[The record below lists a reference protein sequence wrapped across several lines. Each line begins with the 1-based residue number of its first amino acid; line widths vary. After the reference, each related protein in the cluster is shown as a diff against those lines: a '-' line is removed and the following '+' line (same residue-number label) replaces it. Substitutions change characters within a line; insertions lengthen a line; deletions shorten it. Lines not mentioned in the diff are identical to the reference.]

1 MSRGARYSDESRERV
16 REAVDFVQL
25 VSSRTELKKAGVNR
39 YTGRCPFHDER
50 TPSFG
55 IDPTE
60 KLYHCFGCGAGGDV
74 FTFVME
80 TEGLGFSEALEVLA
94 DRFGVQL
101 ERQEEDPREAQHRE
115 RRERLWKLLER
126 TAAYYVR
133 VLWET
138 PEASHA
144 RDYLSSRGLDE
155 AVCRQFRVGYSPN
168 AWERVV
174 AASTKAGFSQAE
186 LYEAGLAQRSQRG
199 PIDRFRGRLMFPLT
213 DRRGRVLGFGARALA
228 EGDNP
233 KYLNSNDNDVFRKG
247 ENLYAVDVARPGAA
261 KAGFVVLAE
270 GYTDVLALHQAG
282 VVSAV
287 GSMGTALTD
296 RQAGLLISMAP
307 TVLLCMDAD
316 RAGQEAMIKA
326 EAAIRR
332 ASSGQSQPEVV
343 RVVPLPPGSDPADI
357 VAASGGG
364 ALAALV
370 ERAVPFP
377 RFRVE
382 KALAGGDVG
391 TAEGRDRVLDEV
403 KEVIRPL
410 PPSVLR
416 EELVKLVAGRLA
428 LSEGL
433 VAAAL
438 GDGGAASG
446 ALVGAGNGNGRNGL
460 SGAARALDRRGEAER
475 AYLALCIA
483 FPDAGRDRLDD
494 SLFSTVLLRRAAA
507 HLREHL
513 DSPSSGLPQDD
524 PDLAGLI
531 AELVLR
537 ARAAEG
543 GSAVELDRA
552 GLHLELGALD
562 RRIAEARLEGDPVGD
577 LAAERQRVLERL
589 KKLTH

>member
-1 MSRGARYSDESRERV
+1 VARYSDESRERV
-16 REAVDFVQL
+16 RDAVDFVAV
-25 VSSRTELKKAGVNR
+25 VSARTELKKAGANR

-60 KLYHCFGCGAGGDV
+60 KLYHCFGCGAGGDL

-94 DRFGVQL
+94 DRFNVQL
-101 ERQEEDPREAQHRE
+101 ERQQEDPREAQFRE

-133 VLWET
+133 VLWEA
-138 PEASHA
+138 PEAEHA
-144 RDYLSSRGLDE
+144 REYLRSRGLDE
-155 AVCRQFRVGYSPN
+155 QTCRQFRVGYSPN
-168 AWERVV
+168 AWEKVV
-174 AASTKAGFSQAE
+174 GASMRAGFTQGE
-186 LYEAGLAQRSQRG
+186 LLEAGLAQRSPRG

-213 DRRGRVLGFGARALA
+213 DRRGRVLGFGARALL

-233 KYLNSNDNDVFRKG
+233 KYLNSNDNEVFKKG
-247 ENLYAVDVARPGAA
+247 ENLYAVDVARAGAA
-261 KAGFVVLAE
+261 KAGYVVLAE
-270 GYTDVLALHQAG
+270 GYTDVLALFQAG
-282 VVSAV
+282 VPCAV

-296 RQAGLLISMAP
+296 RQAGLLVSMAP

-316 RAGQEAMIKA
+316 RAGQEAMVKA

-332 ASSGQSQPEVV
+332 AVSGQAQQETVK
-343 RVVPLPPGSDPADI
+343 VVPLPAGADPADI
-357 VAASGGG
+357 VAASGGTE
-364 ALAALV
+364 LV
-370 ERAVPFP
+370 SLLQRAVPFP

-382 KALAGGDVG
+382 RALSSGDTG
-391 TAEGRDRVLDEV
+391 TPEGRDRVLDEV
-403 KEVIRPL
+403 KDVIRPL

-416 EELVKLVAGRLA
+416 EELVQLVAGRLA

-438 GDGGAASG
+438 GDGGAASH
-446 ALVGAGNGNGRNGL
+446 ALVGGNGNGRNGA
-460 SGAARALDRRGEAER
+460 SAAARALDRRGEAER

-483 FPDAGRDRLDD
+483 FPSAGRDRLDD
-494 SLFSTVLLRRAAA
+494 KLFSTVLMRRAAA

-513 DSPSSGLPQDD
+513 DAPASGLPPDD

-543 GSAVELDRA
+543 GSSVELDRA
-552 GLHLELGALD
+552 ALHLELGSLD

-577 LAAERQRVLERL
+577 LAMERQRVLERL
-589 KKLTH
+589 KKLTF

>member
-1 MSRGARYSDESRERV
+1 MARARYSDESRERV

-25 VSSRTELKKAGVNR
+25 VSARTELKKAGVNR
-39 YTGRCPFHDER
+39 YTGRCPFHEER

-80 TEGLGFSEALEVLA
+80 TEGLGFGEALEVLG

-115 RRERLWKLLER
+115 RKERLWKLLER

-133 VLWET
+133 VLWES
-138 PEASHA
+138 PEAAHA
-144 RDYLSSRGLDE
+144 REYLAARGLDE
-155 AVCRQFRVGYSPN
+155 AVCRQFRVGFSPN

-174 AASTKAGFSQAE
+174 GASSKAGFSQGE
-186 LYEAGLAQRSQRG
+186 LYEAGLAQRSPRG

-233 KYLNSNDNDVFRKG
+233 KYLNSSDNDVFKKG
-247 ENLYAVDVARPGAA
+247 ENLYAVDVARAGAA
-261 KAGFVVLAE
+261 KSGSVVLAE

-282 VVSAV
+282 VTSAV

-296 RQAGLLISMAP
+296 RQAALLVSMAP
-307 TVLLCMDAD
+307 VVLLCMDAD

-326 EAAIRR
+326 EAAIRK
-332 ASSGQSQPEVV
+332 ASSAHGQQETV

-357 VAASGGG
+357 VAGSGP
-364 ALAALV
+364 AALV
-370 ERAVPFP
+370 GLMERAAPFP

-382 KALAGGDVG
+382 RALSSGDTG

-403 KEVIRPL
+403 KDVIRPL

-438 GDGGAASG
+438 GDGGAATQVLG
-446 ALVGAGNGNGRNGL
+446 GGMGNGNGNGV
-460 SGAARALDRRGEAER
+460 SAAARALDRRGEAER
-475 AYLALCIA
+475 SYLALCIA
-483 FPDAGRDRLDD
+483 FPQAGRDRLDD
-494 SLFSTVLLRRAAA
+494 SLFSTMLLRRAAA

-513 DSPSSGLPQDD
+513 DAPAAGLPQDD

-543 GSAVELDRA
+543 ASPVELDRA
-552 GLHLELGALD
+552 GLHLQLGALD

-577 LAAERQRVLERL
+577 LALERQRVLESL

>member
-1 MSRGARYSDESRERV
+1 MARYSDESRERV
-16 REAVDFVQL
+16 RDAVDFVSL

-39 YTGRCPFHDER
+39 LTGRCPFHEER

-60 KLYHCFGCGAGGDV
+60 KLYHCFGCGVGGDV
-74 FTFVME
+74 FKFVME
-80 TEGLGFSEALEVLA
+80 TENVSFPEALELLA

-101 ERQEEDPREAQHRE
+101 ERAEEDPRQAQHRE
-115 RRERLWKLLER
+115 RQERLWKLLER

-133 VLWET
+133 VLWEA
-138 PEASHA
+138 PEAAHA
-144 RDYLSSRGLDE
+144 REYLAGRGLDE
-155 AVCRQFRVGYSPN
+155 QTCRQFRVGYSPN
-168 AWERVV
+168 AWERIV
-174 AASTKAGFSQAE
+174 AASGRAGFTDGE
-186 LYEAGLAQRSQRG
+186 LFEAGLAQRSPRG

-233 KYLNSNDNDVFRKG
+233 KYLNSNDNEVFKKG
-247 ENLYAVDVARPGAA
+247 ENLYAVDVARAGAA
-261 KAGFVVLAE
+261 KAGYVALAE
-270 GYTDVLALHQAG
+270 GYTDVLALFQAG
-282 VVSAV
+282 IPCAV

-296 RQAGLLISMAP
+296 KQAALLVSMAP

-332 ASSGQSQPEVV
+332 AVAGQSQQETVK
-343 RVVPLPPGSDPADI
+343 VVPLPAGADPADI
-357 VAASGGG
+357 VASSGG
-364 ALAALV
+364 AELAALM

-382 KALAGGDVG
+382 RALSFGDTG
-391 TAEGRDRVLDEV
+391 TPEGRDRVLDEV
-403 KEVIRPL
+403 KNVIRPL

-416 EELVKLVAGRLA
+416 EELVQLVAGRLA

-438 GDGGAASG
+438 GDGGAATH
-446 ALVGAGNGNGRNGL
+446 ALAGGHGNGNGA
-460 SGAARALDRRGEAER
+460 SAAARALDRRGEAER

-483 FPDAGRDRLDD
+483 FPAAGRDRLDD
-494 SLFSTVLLRRAAA
+494 SLFSTHLLRRAAA

-513 DSPSSGLPQDD
+513 DSPATGLPDDD
-524 PDLAGLI
+524 PDLAALI

-543 GSAVELDRA
+543 GSSVELDRA
-552 GLHLELGALD
+552 GLHLQLGSLD
-562 RRIAEARLEGDPVGD
+562 RRIAEARLEGEPVGD
-577 LAAERQRVLERL
+577 LAMERQQVLERL
-589 KKLTH
+589 KKLTF

>member
-1 MSRGARYSDESRERV
+1 MARYSDESRERV
-16 REAVDFVQL
+16 RDAVDFVQI
-25 VSSRTELKKAGVNR
+25 VSARTELKKAGVNR
-39 YTGRCPFHDER
+39 LTGRCPFHEER

-80 TEGLGFSEALEVLA
+80 TEGLGFGEALEVLA
-94 DRFGVQL
+94 DRFNVQL
-101 ERQEEDPREAQHRE
+101 ERQEEDPRQAQSRE

-133 VLWET
+133 VLWEA
-138 PEASHA
+138 PEAAHA
-144 RDYLSSRGLDE
+144 REYLASRGLDE
-155 AVCRQFRVGYSPN
+155 QTCRQFRVGYSPN
-168 AWERVV
+168 AWERIV
-174 AASTKAGFSQAE
+174 AASGRAGFTDGE

-199 PIDRFRGRLMFPLT
+199 AIDRFRGRLMFPLT

-233 KYLNSNDNDVFRKG
+233 KYLNSNDNDVFKKG
-247 ENLYAVDVARPGAA
+247 ENLYAVDIARAGAA
-261 KAGFVVLAE
+261 KAGYVVLAE
-270 GYTDVLALHQAG
+270 GYTDVLALFQAG
-282 VVSAV
+282 VPCAV

-296 RQAGLLISMAP
+296 RQAGLLVSMAP

-332 ASSGQSQPEVV
+332 AVAGQSQQESVK
-343 RVVPLPPGSDPADI
+343 VVPLPAGADPADI
-357 VAASGGG
+357 VASAGGG
-364 ALAALV
+364 ELLALM
-370 ERAVPFP
+370 ERAVPFAQ
-377 RFRVE
+377 FRVE
-382 KALAGGDVG
+382 RALASGDTG
-391 TAEGRDRVLDEV
+391 TPEGRDRVLDEV
-403 KEVIRPL
+403 KDVIRPL

-416 EELVKLVAGRLA
+416 EQLVQLVAGRLA

-438 GDGGAASG
+438 GDGGAAG
-446 ALVGAGNGNGRNGL
+446 AALLRGGNGNGNG
-460 SGAARALDRRGEAER
+460 SSAAARALDRRGEAER

-483 FPDAGRDRLDD
+483 FPAAGRDRLDD

-513 DSPSSGLPQDD
+513 DSPATGLAEDD
-524 PDLAGLI
+524 PDLAALI

-543 GSAVELDRA
+543 GSSVELDRA
-552 GLHLELGALD
+552 ALHLQLGSLD

-577 LAAERQRVLERL
+577 LAAERQRVLEQL
-589 KKLTH
+589 KKLTF